1 MAQTGRLVRHV
12 PGAATATATA
22 TATAN
27 FAQFTAA
34 RMIGAFFILD
44 FHPPPGDPP

>member
-12 PGAATATATA
+12 PGAATA

-44 FHPPPGDPP
+44 FHRPPGDPP